1 MMVHTIISMR
11 NNLRLGKCEKLYQR
25 AHLQNA
31 YLTFFLLCGDIPEIV
46 VHPSKDEA
54 PHKIPKEKNTDQPPS
69 PSRSRSGHV
78 DKFSNDVLKYYF
90 NIYETAIRL

>member
-25 AHLQNA
+25 AHLQRCLSNI
-31 YLTFFLLCGDIPEIV
+31 FCLLCGDIPEIV
-46 VHPSKDEA
+46 VHPSKEEA
-54 PHKIPKEKNTDQPPS
+54 PHKITKEKNTDQPPS

-78 DKFSNDVLKYYF
+78 DKFSNDVL
-90 NIYETAIRL
+90 